1 MKEDL
6 FMFGGVIAIPRCWN
20 VPIAVAT
27 RPKSTV
33 FAFSLVLLERS
44 GAST

>member
-1 MKEDL
+1 MKDDL
-6 FMFGGVIAIPRCWN
+6 LMFGGVIAMPRCWK
-20 VPIAVAT
+20 VPMAVAT

-33 FAFSLVLLERS
+33 FAFSFVLLERS